1 MGDACGMLT
10 VMEYGV
16 VIGAGL
22 ALVGLVIGSFM
33 GAQIWRIRA
42 RHVAELRE
50 VGEDY
55 DKKEYKALNPL
66 LSRSARS
73 DRSLCLHCSH
83 QLAWYD
89 LVPLV
94 SWLSTGGKCRY
105 CHKSIGIFEPLIE
118 FGTAVFFVISFLA
131 WPSALTVADPWQIVQ
146 FATWLI
152 AGCLLVM
159 LFVYDLKWKL
169 LPDSIVFPL
178 MFVAGV
184 LAEFHLVQSND
195 IGAALL
201 SLNGAI
207 LILSGFYFALYMVA
221 ERLGR
226 QWIGFGDVKL
236 GFALALMLADWK
248 LAFLALFLANIIG
261 SVVIVALISSKLIGR
276 HTMVPFGPFFIV
288 GAVIA
293 GLWGQSIIDWYISL
307 LGA

>member
-1 MGDACGMLT
+1 MLT

-22 ALVGLVIGSFM
+22 TLVGLIIGSFM

-42 RHVAELRE
+42 RHVAELRQA
-50 VGEDY
+50 GEEY
-55 DKKEYKALNPL
+55 DKKEYKTLKPL
-66 LSRSARS
+66 LSRLARS
-73 DRSLCLHCSH
+73 DRSLCLHCGH
-83 QLAWYD
+83 KLAWYD

-118 FGTAVFFVISFLA
+118 FGTAAFFLVSFLT
-131 WPSALTVADPWQIVQ
+131 WPSVLATADPLQIVQ
-146 FATWLI
+146 FATWLV

-178 MFVAGV
+178 MFAAGV
-184 LAEFHLVQSND
+184 LAEFHLAQSND

-207 LILSGFYFALYMVA
+207 LILSGFYFALYVVA
-221 ERLGR
+221 ERLGK

-236 GFALALMLADWK
+236 GLALALMLTDWK

-261 SVVIVALISSKLIGR
+261 SVVIVTLISSKLIGR
-276 HTMVPFGPFFIV
+276 HTMVPFGPFFIA

-293 GLWGQSIIDWYISL
+293 GLWGQGIIDWYTSL
-307 LGA
+307 LGV